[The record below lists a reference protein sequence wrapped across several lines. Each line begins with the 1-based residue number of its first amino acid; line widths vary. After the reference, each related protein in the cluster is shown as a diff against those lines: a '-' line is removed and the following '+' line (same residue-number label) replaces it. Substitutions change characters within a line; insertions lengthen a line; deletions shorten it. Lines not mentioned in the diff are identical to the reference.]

1 MSKKALIL
9 TWERYQDHEVIY
21 PYYRVQEDGFEVDI
35 MTNVIGRVHGYLGT
49 YNESTQSVFDLDDNT
64 KYDQHMKN
72 YDFLII
78 PGGVKALEYLRQQKN
93 ALRFIKE
100 WNDKGKIIA
109 CICHGAQL
117 LISAQ
122 ITSGRDVSGYY
133 SIKDDIVNSGANYV
147 DGPAVVSENLITC
160 PHYKWMGEWMNK
172 ALEIYYGKNS

>member
-78 PGGVKALEYLRQQKN
+78 PGGVKALE
-93 ALRFIKE
+93 F
-100 WNDKGKIIA
+100 
-109 CICHGAQL
+109 
-117 LISAQ
+117 
-122 ITSGRDVSGYY
+122 
-133 SIKDDIVNSGANYV
+133 
-147 DGPAVVSENLITC
+147 
-160 PHYKWMGEWMNK
+160 
-172 ALEIYYGKNS
+172 

>member
-93 ALRFIKE
+93 ALKFIKE

-160 PHYKWMGEWMNK
+160 PHYK
-172 ALEIYYGKNS
+172 